1 MNGFLEQADEFSG
14 EGQPAS
20 GPAAMTTNYK
30 AGSHLEKTLLS
41 GRFVVTA
48 ECGPPKSADGNV
60 IADKAKLLKG
70 FVDAV
75 NITDNQTAVVRVCS
89 LASAVIVQQQGVE
102 AVMQMTCRDRNRLAM
117 QADILGAAALGI
129 KNVLCL
135 TGDHVSFGNHPQA
148 RGVHDLDSL
157 NLIRMYKDM
166 RDAKRFQCGEE
177 MTVAP
182 ALFIGCAENP
192 FADPFELRAFR
203 LQRKIEAGADFVQTQ
218 CIFNLPKFKRWME
231 EIRALGLH
239 QQIKILAGITPIKSA
254 GMANYMKRAVP
265 GMDVPQEIVDRIASQ
280 DKGAAQQAEGKRLA
294 VEMIKEL
301 AEIEGVAGI
310 HIMAVEWEPAVP
322 EIVERA
328 GLLPRPA
335 LA

>member
-1 MNGFLEQADEFSG
+1 MNDLVPEPSG
-14 EGQPAS
+14 LRPANPTES
-20 GPAAMTTNYK
+20 DTSRPAGTFK
-30 AGSHLEKTLLS
+30 AGSNLEKILAA
-41 GRFVVTA
+41 GRFAVTA

-60 IADKAKLLKG
+60 IAQKTKLLKG

-89 LASAVIVQQQGVE
+89 LASAVTAQQNGVE
-102 AVMQMTCRDRNRLAM
+102 AIMQMTCRDRNRLAM
-117 QADILGAAALGI
+117 QADILGAATLGI
-129 KNVLCL
+129 RNVLCL
-135 TGDHVSFGNHPQA
+135 TGDHISFGNHPQA

-157 NLIRMYKDM
+157 NLIKMYKDM
-166 RDAKRFQCGEE
+166 RDEKKFQCGEE
-177 MTVAP
+177 MSVAP
-182 ALFIGCAENP
+182 ALYIGCAENP
-192 FADPFELRAFR
+192 FGDPFELRALR

-231 EIRALGLH
+231 EVRALGLH
-239 QQIKILAGITPIKSA
+239 QEIKILAGITPIKSA
-254 GMANYMKRAVP
+254 GMANYMKRSVP
-265 GMDVPQEIVDRIASQ
+265 GMDVPQEIVDRIAAQ
-280 DKGAAQQAEGKRLA
+280 EKGPAQQAEGKRLA

-322 EIVERA
+322 EIVEAA
-328 GLLPRPA
+328 GLLPRPT